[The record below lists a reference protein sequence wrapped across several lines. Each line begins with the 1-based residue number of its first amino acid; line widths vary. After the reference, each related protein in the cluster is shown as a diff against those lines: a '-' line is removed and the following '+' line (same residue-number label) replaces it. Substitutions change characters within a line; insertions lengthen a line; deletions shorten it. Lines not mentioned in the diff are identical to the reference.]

1 MSKHQRSTPENV
13 LTSNT
18 SHSNITLNPLPTT
31 SRLSS
36 NSAETFE
43 TISGDE
49 NDQTTLIKGSNGVPI
64 EPPKATKISIPSS
77 ITDQEESSN
86 LKKSTSLLGRS
97 LSFLNRKEER
107 QSQLVKIHKYTIYD
121 SEKEEFIEIIE
132 EEWEGD
138 GPPPRQSVAS
148 QHKSTILVDKEL
160 PSLPE
165 PIPTKEES
173 NFRKFHRWVENKWV
187 RHKRI
192 NLIILSLIVLLLFIL
207 IILAAAGVFAKPNQ
221 PENNNNGNLNNG
233 HNLKP
238 AISTHGD

>member
-1 MSKHQRSTPENV
+1 MSTHQHSTSENV

-43 TISGDE
+43 NISGDE

-64 EPPKATKISIPSS
+64 EPPKPTKISLPSS

-86 LKKSTSLLGRS
+86 HKKSTSLLGRS

-107 QSQLVKIHKYTIYD
+107 QSQLVQIHKYTIYD
-121 SEKEEFIEIIE
+121 NERDEFIEIIE

-138 GPPPRQSVAS
+138 GPPPRQSITP
-148 QHKSTILVDKEL
+148 QHKNTILVDKEL

-173 NFRKFHRWVENKWV
+173 KFRKFHKWVENKWL

-192 NLIILSLIVLLLFIL
+192 NLIVLGVIVLLLFIL
-207 IILAAAGVFAKPNQ
+207 IILAAAEVFI
-221 PENNNNGNLNNG
+221 NL
-233 HNLKP
+233 LKS
-238 AISTHGD
+238 IYHRHHQC